1 MVRRPALHSS
11 DRQGDPASGDARSTG
26 REPRAE
32 TDRATGA
39 ARNVKRFLVILALL
53 GTVQVVVML
62 GVEAYRAVEGQRAIQ
77 RLHNDIAALEAEA
90 AGLAAI
96 VQHADDPAYR
106 EQLARRR
113 GFLYPDEVRIVPL
126 R

>member
-1 MVRRPALHSS
+1 MVRRPALH
-11 DRQGDPASGDARSTG
+11 RNERPGDDASGEARG
-26 REPRAE
+26 ARRQPRAE
-32 TDRATGA
+32 TDRAAGS

-53 GTVQVVVML
+53 GSLQALVML
-62 GVEAYRAVEGQRAIQ
+62 GVEAYRAVEGQKAIV
-77 RLHNDIAALEAEA
+77 RLKNDIAGLEAEA

-96 VQHADDPAYR
+96 VDHADDPAYR

-113 GFLYPDEVRIVPL
+113 GFVYPDETRVVPL

>member
-1 MVRRPALHSS
+1 MVRRPALHRNERRGDAASS
-11 DRQGDPASGDARSTG
+11 EAGASG
-26 REPRAE
+26 RETRAE
-32 TDRATGA
+32 TDRAAGS

-53 GTVQVVVML
+53 GSVQVVVML
-62 GVEAYRAVEGQRAIQ
+62 GVEAHRAVEGQRAIQ
-77 RLHNDIAALEAEA
+77 RLQNDIAGLEAEA

-96 VQHADDPAYR
+96 VEHADDPAYR

-113 GFLYPDEVRIVPL
+113 GFLYPDEIRVVPL